1 MHSIRWATLRSIMKR
16 KVSTDD
22 LTLGMY
28 VAELDRSWESAPFE
42 SPFELQ
48 GFTIHNVEELV
59 KVQKL
64 CRYVYIDPNLGVGAK
79 RYLSEDHQ
87 FNSAVSIIQETVAAA
102 PLEEYYPEKEP
113 LESEIMR
120 ANEILDDARRAYD
133 QIVRDVESGNKVDT
147 NIVKNVV
154 GSLVESVLRNA
165 SAASWLVRLK
175 KEDETAYSHS
185 ISVCVLGLTLGRYL
199 GLSKKQLN
207 VLGIATLLQ
216 DIGKLSIPSY
226 LLAKS
231 ERLDKRERELIQ
243 LHVNKS
249 ISVIRSM
256 DHVSTEIIAV
266 TAAHHER
273 FDGTGYPR
281 GLSRSEIS
289 PLGSIAGLV
298 DTYEAMTAERPYRR
312 AKTGFEALMEL
323 YGERDRAHPGGLIE
337 QFIQCVGIFPVGGFV
352 KLNTGELAVVV
363 QRNQVVQL
371 KPRIMI
377 ITDPK
382 GNKLPHPQ
390 TLDLSAQFVLPGR
403 MPRMVSKIV
412 DPKDYQIDP
421 RELFL

>member
-1 MHSIRWATLRSIMKR
+1 MKR

-48 GFTIHNVEELV
+48 GFTIQNVEELL

-79 RYLSEDHQ
+79 RYLSDEHQ
-87 FNSAVSIIQETVAAA
+87 FNSAINMIQETAAAA
-102 PLEEYYPEKEP
+102 PLAEYYPEREP
-113 LESEIMR
+113 IEREIVR
-120 ANEILDDARRAYD
+120 AKEILDDTCRVYD
-133 QIVRDVESGNKVDT
+133 QVIRDVESGNKVDT
-147 NIVKNVV
+147 NSVKNVV

-175 KEDETAYSHS
+175 KRDEKAYSHS

-199 GLSKKQLN
+199 GLTKKQLDA
-207 VLGIATLLQ
+207 LGMAALLQ
-216 DIGKLSIPSY
+216 DIGKLSIPPSV
-226 LLAKS
+226 LSKA
-231 ERLDKRERELIQ
+231 ERLDKRERELIK

-249 ISVIRSM
+249 ISLIRSM
-256 DHVSTEIIAV
+256 EDVSSEIIHV
-266 TAAHHER
+266 TAMHHER

-281 GLSRSEIS
+281 GLSRSEIHL
-289 PLGSIAGLV
+289 LGSIAGLV
-298 DTYEAMTAERPYRR
+298 DTYEAMTANRPYRR

-323 YGERDRAHPGGLIE
+323 YDERDRAYAGGLIE

-352 KLNTGELAVVV
+352 KLNTGEIAVVV
-363 QRNQVVQL
+363 QRNQIVQL
-371 KPRIMI
+371 KPRLMI
-377 ITDPK
+377 LTDPK

-403 MPRMVSKIV
+403 MPRLISKIIE
-412 DPKDYQIDP
+412 PEDYGIEP
-421 RELFL
+421 RVLFS

>member
-1 MHSIRWATLRSIMKR
+1 MKR

-28 VAELDRSWESAPFE
+28 VSELDRSWESAPFE

-48 GFTIHNVEELV
+48 GFTIQNVEELL

-79 RYLSEDHQ
+79 RYLSNAHQ
-87 FNSAVSIIQETVAAA
+87 FNSAISILQETAAA
-102 PLEEYYPEKEP
+102 ASLEEYYPEKEP
-113 LESEIMR
+113 VERELVR
-120 ANEILDDARRAYD
+120 ASEILDDTRRVYD
-133 QIVRDVESGNKVDT
+133 QVLRDIESGNKIDAST
-147 NIVKNVV
+147 VKNVV
-154 GSLVESVLRNA
+154 GSLVESVVRNA

-175 KEDETAYSHS
+175 KRDETAYSHS

-199 GLSKKQLN
+199 GFSRKQLN
-207 VLGIATLLQ
+207 VLGMATLLQ
-216 DIGKLSIPSY
+216 DIGKLSIPPY
-226 LLAKS
+226 LLSKV
-231 ERLDKRERELIQ
+231 ERLDKRELELIK

-256 DHVSTEIIAV
+256 DQVSGDIITV

-281 GLSRSEIS
+281 GLSRSEIN
-289 PLGSIAGLV
+289 PLASIAGLV
-298 DTYEAMTAERPYRR
+298 DTYEAMTANRPYRR

-323 YGERDRAHPGGLIE
+323 YDERDRAHPGGLIE

-352 KLNTGELAVVV
+352 KLNTGEVAVVV
-363 QRNQVVQL
+363 QRNQVIQL
-371 KPRIMI
+371 KPRVMI
-377 ITDPK
+377 LTDPK
-382 GNKLPHPQ
+382 GTKLPHPQ
-390 TLDLSAQFVLPGR
+390 SLDLSAQFVLPGR
-403 MPRMVSKIV
+403 MSRMISQIV
-412 DPKDYQIDP
+412 DPRDYHIDP

>member
-1 MHSIRWATLRSIMKR
+1 MKR

-28 VAELDRSWESAPFE
+28 VAELDRSWEAAPFE

-48 GFTIHNVEELV
+48 GFTIQNVEELL

-64 CRYVYIDPNLGVGAK
+64 CRYVYIDPNLGVGAT
-79 RYLSEDHQ
+79 RYLSDEHQ
-87 FNSAVSIIQETVAAA
+87 FNSAINIIQETAAAA
-102 PLEEYYPEKEP
+102 PLDEYYPEKEP
-113 LESEIMR
+113 IETEIVR
-120 ANEILDDARRAYD
+120 AKEILNDTRRVYD
-133 QIVRDVESGNKVDT
+133 QVLRDIESGNAVDT
-147 NIVKNVV
+147 NTVKNVV
-154 GSLVESVLRNA
+154 GTLVESVLRNA

-175 KEDETAYSHS
+175 KQDETAYSHS
-185 ISVCVLGLTLGRYL
+185 ISVCVLGLTLARYL

-216 DIGKLSIPSY
+216 DIGKLSIPPY
-226 LLAKS
+226 LFSKV
-231 ERLDKRERELIQ
+231 ERLDKREFELIK
-243 LHVNKS
+243 LHVDKS

-256 DHVSTEIIAV
+256 EDISSDIITV

-281 GLSRSEIS
+281 GLARSEIN

-298 DTYEAMTAERPYRR
+298 DTYEAMTANRPYRR

-323 YGERDRAHPGGLIE
+323 YDERDRAHAGGLIE
-337 QFIQCVGIFPVGGFV
+337 QFIQCIGIFPVGGFV
-352 KLNTGELAVVV
+352 KLNTGEISVVV

-371 KPRIMI
+371 KPRVMI
-377 ITDPK
+377 LTDPK

-403 MPRMVSKIV
+403 MPRMISKIV
-412 DPKDYQIDP
+412 DPKDYHIDS
-421 RELFL
+421 RELFI

>member
-1 MHSIRWATLRSIMKR
+1 MKR

-28 VAELDRSWESAPFE
+28 VTELDRSWESAPFE

-48 GFTIHNVEELV
+48 GFTIQNLEELA

-79 RYLSEDHQ
+79 RYMSDEHQ
-87 FNSAVSIIQETVAAA
+87 FSSAMNMIEETVAAA
-102 PLEEYYPEKEP
+102 PLEEYYPEREP
-113 LESEIMR
+113 IEREIVR
-120 ANEILDDARRAYD
+120 AQEILKDARRVYE
-133 QIVRDVESGNKVDT
+133 QVVREIESGKKVDAS
-147 NIVKNVV
+147 NVKNVV
-154 GSLVESVLRNA
+154 GALVESVLRNA

-175 KEDETAYSHS
+175 KQDESAYSHS
-185 ISVCVLGLTLGRYL
+185 ISVCVLGLTVGRFL

-207 VLGIATLLQ
+207 ILGMATLLQ
-216 DIGKLSIPSY
+216 DVGKLSIPPY
-226 LLAKS
+226 LLSKA
-231 ERLDKRERELIQ
+231 ETLDTRERELIK
-243 LHVNKS
+243 LHVHKS
-249 ISVIRSM
+249 IKVIQSM
-256 DHVSTEIIAV
+256 DELPSGIITV

-281 GLSRSEIS
+281 GLSRSEID

-298 DTYEAMTAERPYRR
+298 DTYEAMTANRPYRR

-323 YGERDRAHPGGLIE
+323 YDERDRAHAGGLIE

-352 KLNTGELAVVV
+352 KLNTGEIAVIV
-363 QRNQVVQL
+363 QRNQVMQL
-371 KPRIMI
+371 KPRVMVL
-377 ITDPK
+377 TDPK

-403 MPRMVSKIV
+403 MPKIISKIV
-412 DPKDYQIDP
+412 DPKDYHIDP
-421 RELFL
+421 RELFI

>member
-1 MHSIRWATLRSIMKR
+1 MKR
-16 KVSTDD
+16 KVLTDD

-48 GFTIHNVEELV
+48 GFTIQNVEELL

-79 RYLSEDHQ
+79 KYLSDEHQ
-87 FNSAVSIIQETVAAA
+87 FNSAINIIQETATAA

-113 LESEIMR
+113 IDTEIVR
-120 ANEILDDARRAYD
+120 AKEILNDTRRVYD
-133 QIVRDVESGNKVDT
+133 QVVRDIESGNKVDAST
-147 NIVKNVV
+147 VKNVV
-154 GSLVESVLRNA
+154 GTLVESVLRNA
-165 SAASWLVRLK
+165 SATSWLVRLK
-175 KEDETAYSHS
+175 KQDESAYSHS
-185 ISVCVLGLTLGRYL
+185 ISVCVLGLTLARYL

-207 VLGIATLLQ
+207 VLGVATLLQ
-216 DIGKLSIPSY
+216 DIGKLSIPPY
-226 LLAKS
+226 LLSKV
-231 ERLDKRERELIQ
+231 ERLDKKELELIK

-256 DHVSTEIIAV
+256 DDISSEIITI

-281 GLSRSEIS
+281 GLSRSEID
-289 PLGSIAGLV
+289 PLASIAGLV
-298 DTYEAMTAERPYRR
+298 DTYEAMTANRPYRR

-323 YGERDRAHPGGLIE
+323 YDERDRAHPGGLIE

-352 KLNTGELAVVV
+352 KLNTGEISVVV
-363 QRNQVVQL
+363 QRNQIIQL

-377 ITDPK
+377 LTDPK

-403 MPRMVSKIV
+403 MPRMISKIV
-412 DPKDYQIDP
+412 EPKDYNIDP
-421 RELFL
+421 RELFI